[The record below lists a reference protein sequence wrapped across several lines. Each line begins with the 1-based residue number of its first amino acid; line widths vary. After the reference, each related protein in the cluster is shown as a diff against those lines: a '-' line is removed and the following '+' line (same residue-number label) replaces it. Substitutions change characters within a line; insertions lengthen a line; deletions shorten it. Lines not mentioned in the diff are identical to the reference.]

1 MKNVLSNIIEICM
14 KYSDYLT
21 KNKHIQ
27 AEYQVNDK
35 EELQHKKAIF
45 QLPTLENLKTYKVEQ
60 ERNTIVSLKEVLED
74 KTFTS
79 QLVLI
84 FIQRYQYVFIWRLK
98 KFGIP
103 INNAIIFAQYYLGS
117 HGNLCGVKTLIQMGT

>member
-1 MKNVLSNIIEICM
+1 M
-14 KYSDYLT
+14 KYSGYLT

-84 FIQRYQYVFIWRLK
+84 FIRRYQYVFI
-98 KFGIP
+98 
-103 INNAIIFAQYYLGS
+103 
-117 HGNLCGVKTLIQMGT
+117 